1 MWMTECSMF
10 PIRAHAL
17 TLSAVLEILI
27 PESLAALVQLMRN
40 PSQQLVSLV
49 VFTVNALCDPLDWC
63 SSLRLELAWQPR

>member
-10 PIRAHAL
+10 PFGAHAL
-17 TLSAVLEILI
+17 ALSAVLEILI

-49 VFTVNALCDPLDWC
+49 VFPVNALSDL
-63 SSLRLELAWQPR
+63 SRLVLQFKVGACVAT